1 MTVLGI
7 ILGIMLAIS
16 ITLFVIKKRRD
27 DALRAIEE
35 QKEQER
41 QAQLIEAKICDTVE
55 SLKPCYKQYIDHF
68 YNVLLHSEHYFT
80 ASEKDKFIN
89 ETKDHLTKLEFLHN
103 NNALERLENADR
115 LLDAIQGIDTIRKEH
130 NEKFVNKEMLQQ
142 SEFFDNILD
151 YPLDNQQRESIV
163 KLEDNCLVISS
174 AGSGKTSTMIGKL
187 LYLVRQRKVDPSRIL
202 TITYT
207 HKASDELTTRLK
219 GTGLSC
225 MTFHKLAMTII
236 AHIEGKKPSI
246 AGNDLFIKV
255 FYDQLSN
262 SIFRNAILNYLTDYK
277 SLVKEEHS
285 YLNSVDYYRDRKKY
299 GVIALYPD
307 KDGKTIFTKSEEEKK
322 ICSYLTELGIAFKYE
337 EPYEHEVY
345 TEEYRQYRPDF
356 TIYYTDKSGAK
367 RKLYLEH
374 YALDALGNVPKWF
387 GNGRPDG
394 WFEANQ
400 RYKEGVEWKANTHN
414 TYHTQLIYTQ
424 SADFHRGNIRTH
436 LRDLLTKAGVPIH
449 EQTSDSLMN
458 KIISRNKSLENALMQ
473 MTQSFINLVKAN
485 GKSVDEIRDVAQQHN
500 SKRDIFVIDNI
511 MKPLWDGYQQ
521 ALAQN
526 DEMDFTDAIIK
537 ATKYCNEH
545 KWTKKYDY
553 ILIDEF
559 QDISIDRYRFLQ
571 ALRTDTPMTKLY
583 CVGDDW
589 QSIYRFSGSDLSLF
603 SEFPKYFGFTEL
615 CKIETTY
622 RFGDPLIK
630 ESSQFIQNNPLQHK
644 KNVHPR
650 TVNPPETKLS
660 FVGYNDNT
668 HLQSLLQRM
677 IPNIPAGKSAY
688 IISRYSFDVRALAS
702 PQIGMEYI
710 NDNVMLTIAN
720 RRIKFMTIHGSKG
733 LEADYVFLIN
743 CNSGLYG
750 FPSLISDDPVLDY
763 VLSNPEHFE
772 YAEERRVFYVGITR
786 AKTHTVVLY
795 CNNTPSPFV
804 TEINHV
810 TSQNPEQCPWC
821 GTGHRIVKYQG
832 LTKQK
837 TPYTVWGC
845 DNKEANCQYF
855 EREFVNTPR
864 FRDFTRPNYR
874 QDRTRRKNF

>member
-35 QKEQER
+35 QKEQKR

-307 KDGKTIFTKSEEEKK
+307 KDGKTIFTKSEEEKRYAVTSPNLASHLSMK
-322 ICSYLTELGIAFKYE
+322 S
-337 EPYEHEVY
+337 
-345 TEEYRQYRPDF
+345 RMNMRF
-356 TIYYTDKSGAK
+356 T
-367 RKLYLEH
+367 
-374 YALDALGNVPKWF
+374 PK
-387 GNGRPDG
+387 
-394 WFEANQ
+394 
-400 RYKEGVEWKANTHN
+400 NT
-414 TYHTQLIYTQ
+414 
-424 SADFHRGNIRTH
+424 
-436 LRDLLTKAGVPIH
+436 
-449 EQTSDSLMN
+449 
-458 KIISRNKSLENALMQ
+458 
-473 MTQSFINLVKAN
+473 
-485 GKSVDEIRDVAQQHN
+485 
-500 SKRDIFVIDNI
+500 DNI
-511 MKPLWDGYQQ
+511 AP
-521 ALAQN
+521 
-526 DEMDFTDAIIK
+526 
-537 ATKYCNEH
+537 
-545 KWTKKYDY
+545 
-553 ILIDEF
+553 
-559 QDISIDRYRFLQ
+559 
-571 ALRTDTPMTKLY
+571 
-583 CVGDDW
+583 
-589 QSIYRFSGSDLSLF
+589 
-603 SEFPKYFGFTEL
+603 
-615 CKIETTY
+615 
-622 RFGDPLIK
+622 
-630 ESSQFIQNNPLQHK
+630 
-644 KNVHPR
+644 
-650 TVNPPETKLS
+650 
-660 FVGYNDNT
+660 
-668 HLQSLLQRM
+668 
-677 IPNIPAGKSAY
+677 
-688 IISRYSFDVRALAS
+688 ISRYTIPTNRALS
-702 PQIGMEYI
+702 
-710 NDNVMLTIAN
+710 AN
-720 RRIKFMTIHGSKG
+720 FILSTMPSTHWAMCQNG
-733 LEADYVFLIN
+733 LA
-743 CNSGLYG
+743 
-750 FPSLISDDPVLDY
+750 
-763 VLSNPEHFE
+763 
-772 YAEERRVFYVGITR
+772 
-786 AKTHTVVLY
+786 TVV
-795 CNNTPSPFV
+795 PMV
-804 TEINHV
+804 
-810 TSQNPEQCPWC
+810 
-821 GTGHRIVKYQG
+821 G
-832 LTKQK
+832 LKPTNATKR
-837 TPYTVWGC
+837 V
-845 DNKEANCQYF
+845 
-855 EREFVNTPR
+855 
-864 FRDFTRPNYR
+864 
-874 QDRTRRKNF
+874 